1 MAEMS
6 EELEALN
13 SLEEF
18 MGELP
23 EKLDKTPYDYNTYIR
38 WIELLR
44 RVGDIESMRVAR
56 TAMSSRLAV
65 PEDVWTEWIHDERS
79 REPEDGLDDV
89 AKLTKLKDLFSD
101 AVNEYA
107 SSSMWQKYIDF
118 VKELDDSGHNSV
130 RVAAGEVFG
139 HSGFVLETLE
149 QAASATKAHYRDSQ
163 AIWLQYKNQ
172 LERCIGKAS
181 ENESDRN
188 GFVDKL
194 QTAFLERLE
203 QPHTEIED
211 TFNMYSEFV
220 TKNFADSEYESR
232 MVYATKIV
240 GSTRTKCSK
249 REWLED
255 NVSASGG
262 SWYGFSLYIDKLSR
276 EKQTDIQEI
285 FCLFERALV
294 QNYCYP
300 EVWDE
305 YITFVA
311 FSSSNDSS
319 DALRVASRAIRNCPW
334 SGKLWAHLL
343 SLTYACHGY
352 QYAVDIYNSAV
363 STHALEHSML
373 EYSYIAI
380 ALISTERQ
388 EYQASKTETA
398 DAEQLLNVCN
408 GCIDTAYKLDT
419 STADPLLRLE
429 RCCTF
434 IVTTLLCDETATRKL
449 WTRICK
455 ARSNCTEAWI
465 LSAEFEHIHGSIPN
479 ARGVYH
485 HAAQRKLDNPER
497 LFDVWLTFEHVFGDQ
512 SAINKAEHFIN
523 TQRHLILRRTE
534 REAINNGTAP
544 YAAPWAG
551 DTEILAAAGSLKR
564 THSSAT
570 YDPTPNLEAAQDT
583 TDTVSSRNSKEAS
596 SANPAAAVFVSNLPT
611 SYKETQLIE
620 LLGGARCVDKVE
632 LLRDQDGSF
641 RGQAKVDLKSTNALV
656 AALDKNGFRLENQ
669 HISIHIFKKHYQ
681 STRQVS
687 VMVKGF
693 SPETG
698 NKKIENVAKAAGGF
712 VRIRRNQQGD
722 VAHVVMRSM
731 GDAVRA
737 ASALNGCIVDGHTL
751 EADIPDLPEESDVSS
766 TKPAK
771 VATQKQQGTAQNR
784 TTTSLIPRKMAVPSR
799 RPAKRVKIAKPN
811 ADILES
817 TRKDIANEPKDG
829 SHTSTE
835 PSTSNKKSNDEFR
848 QMFLKHN

>member
-1 MAEMS
+1 MS

-319 DALRVASRAIRNCPW
+319 DALRVASRAIRNCP
-334 SGKLWAHLL
+334 
-343 SLTYACHGY
+343 C
-352 QYAVDIYNSAV
+352 
-363 STHALEHSML
+363 
-373 EYSYIAI
+373 
-380 ALISTERQ
+380 
-388 EYQASKTETA
+388 
-398 DAEQLLNVCN
+398 
-408 GCIDTAYKLDT
+408 
-419 STADPLLRLE
+419 
-429 RCCTF
+429 
-434 IVTTLLCDETATRKL
+434 
-449 WTRICK
+449 
-455 ARSNCTEAWI
+455 
-465 LSAEFEHIHGSIPN
+465 
-479 ARGVYH
+479 
-485 HAAQRKLDNPER
+485 
-497 LFDVWLTFEHVFGDQ
+497 
-512 SAINKAEHFIN
+512 
-523 TQRHLILRRTE
+523 
-534 REAINNGTAP
+534 
-544 YAAPWAG
+544 
-551 DTEILAAAGSLKR
+551 
-564 THSSAT
+564 SAT